1 MILRFHPSSVRVGYS
16 GPRREP
22 LYWPFVTYTES
33 RRATDKT
40 GKSDEIRRLSSE
52 ARRSDCCVEAAFYL
66 STQASFADLL
76 GVGVIF
82 SVSDASNMPQRDD
95 FAAVG
100 VFAVE
105 RRLWDM
111 TFSVPSHGAGNINPF
126 QNHLARRQMQT
137 CP

>member
-22 LYWPFVTYTES
+22 LYWSFVTYTES
-33 RRATDKT
+33 RRAGDKT
-40 GKSDEIRRLSSE
+40 GN
-52 ARRSDCCVEAAFYL
+52 
-66 STQASFADLL
+66 
-76 GVGVIF
+76 
-82 SVSDASNMPQRDD
+82 DASNMPRRDD
-95 FAAVG
+95 FAAEE

-105 RRLWDM
+105 RFGAPTRKTFSPRKGLLARPTQTLPVFSNRYLSRPRLWDM